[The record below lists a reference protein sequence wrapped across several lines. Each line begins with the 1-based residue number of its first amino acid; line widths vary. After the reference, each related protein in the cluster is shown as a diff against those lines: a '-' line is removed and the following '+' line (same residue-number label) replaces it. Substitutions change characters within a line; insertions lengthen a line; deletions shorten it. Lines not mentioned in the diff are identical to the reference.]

1 MSERM
6 HLDARA
12 VRAMIL
18 AILVGLGIAALA
30 LNLPSSSPAK
40 SAGLLKGQPVPVLF
54 PDARLGMVDTLVGP
68 AEARARRDIV
78 RYLTQFPGRN
88 DAVFARFALNEV
100 GPPPTGAAQAAE
112 LRLLHRI
119 DAGRTPA
126 GVTAATWLEAHGKHD
141 IWKLYLKQ
149 AKQLASPAAARKAK
163 AIFEAS
169 SVLANTLAK
178 TGKARFARPSPY
190 ITDPTLHAL
199 NQQRFAKKF
208 SYPAKHAVIAFALA
222 PLLTRLEPHRAGEYR
237 WMSDEIAYSRMYAG
251 GHYPSDIAAGA
262 YLGTLVGEYERR
274 VPLPSGTGHPA
285 P

>member
-1 MSERM
+1 MPEIL

-12 VRAMIL
+12 IRAMIIAVL
-18 AILVGLGIAALA
+18 AGLGIAALA
-30 LNLPSSSPAK
+30 LNLPSSSSAAK
-40 SAGLLKGQPVPVLF
+40 KAGPLKGQPVPALF
-54 PDARLGMVDTLVGP
+54 ADARLGMVDALVAP
-68 AEARARRDIV
+68 EQARARRDIV
-78 RYLTQFPGRN
+78 RYLQQFPGRN
-88 DAVFARFALNEV
+88 DAVFAQFALNEV
-100 GPPPTGAAQAAE
+100 GPPPTAQAQQAE

-119 DAGRTPA
+119 DAGRTAA

-149 AKQLASPAAARKAK
+149 YAQQAGKPAAKSAK
-163 AIFEAS
+163 AIFQAS
-169 SVLANTLAK
+169 YLLANAMAK

-199 NQQRFAKKF
+199 NQTRFAKKF

-237 WMSDEIAYSRMYAG
+237 WMADEIAFSRMYAG

-262 YLGTLVGEYERR
+262 YLGTLVSEYERR
-274 VPLPSGTGHPA
+274 VPLPAVQP
-285 P
+285 